1 MVTASDDDDKLEDV
15 SVSRVRAAL
24 TPFSL
29 EKCHSMSLRFT
40 FDAAE
45 NRLPIHRREWLR
57 IGGLAGLGQGL
68 WSSNVRANESSSE
81 TRTLPGFGRAKSVI
95 VLYASGGQ
103 SQFET
108 WDPKPDAPAS
118 IRGEF
123 ESIATSASNL
133 RICEHLPQIARL
145 ADRLTVIRSLSHDDL
160 DHGSATYLSLTG
172 QFHPKKSSNPPPR
185 DDDAPALGA
194 ILQRVAPT
202 ARFPHTA
209 IHVNGPLLVPEEPSP
224 GQYGG
229 FLGRKFE
236 PLIVGDV
243 ASSSVAIHGLEPQPE
258 LPLVRQ
264 NSRTSL
270 LDAID
275 STRQQM
281 VAERQYSEM
290 SDLYRQAHSLLE
302 SPRCRQA
309 FDLDRESARVRDRY
323 GRYRSGQACLM
334 ARRLVQAGVPLITVF
349 LSHSARG
356 QDKSPDE
363 TDQYGWDTHNDIFVA
378 LKQHLLPRF
387 DNCFSALIEDLE
399 RTGLLDST
407 LVICMGEFGR
417 APRVALEPNFAG
429 STPGRK
435 HWAAVYSIVMA
446 GAGVHQG
453 GIVGASDRIGAYPE
467 TTPLTP
473 GDIAATIFHSL
484 GIDATKHYLDL
495 TARPWPIATGK
506 PILDLFD

>member
-1 MVTASDDDDKLEDV
+1 
-15 SVSRVRAAL
+15 
-24 TPFSL
+24 
-29 EKCHSMSLRFT
+29 MSLRLT
-40 FDAAE
+40 FDDADS
-45 NRLPIHRREWLR
+45 RLPIHRREWLR
-57 IGGLAGLGQGL
+57 IGGLAGLSLGQGL
-68 WSSNVRANESSSE
+68 WPSSLPAVESWVES
-81 TRTLPGFGRAKSVI
+81 TGLPGFDRAKSVI

-103 SQFET
+103 SQLDT

-123 ESIATSASNL
+123 ESIATSTSGL
-133 RICEHLPQIARL
+133 RFCEHLPQMARF
-145 ADRLTVIRSLSHDDL
+145 ADRLTVVRSLSHDDL

-209 IHVNGPLLVPEEPSP
+209 VHVNGPLLVPEEPSP
-224 GQYGG
+224 GQFGG

-236 PLIVGDV
+236 PLTVGNV
-243 ASSSVAIHGLEPQPE
+243 ADSPVAIQGLEPQPE

-270 LDAID
+270 LNAID
-275 STRQQM
+275 STRRQL
-281 VAERQYSEM
+281 VAEPQYLEM
-290 SDLYRQAHSLLE
+290 NDLYRQAYTLLE

-309 FDLDRESARVRDRY
+309 FDLDQEASQLRDRY
-323 GRYRSGQACLM
+323 GCYRSGQACLL

-363 TDQYGWDTHNDIFVA
+363 TDQYGWDTHNDIFMA
-378 LKQHLLPRF
+378 LKQHLMPRF
-387 DNCFSALIEDLE
+387 DNCFSALLEDLE

-417 APRVALEPNFAG
+417 APRVALEPTFAG

-446 GAGVHQG
+446 GAGVHRG
-453 GIVGASDRIGAYPE
+453 GVVGASDRIGAYPE

-473 GDIAATIFHSL
+473 GDIAATVFHSL

-495 TARPWPIATGK
+495 TGRPWPLATGK
-506 PILDLFD
+506 PILDLFT